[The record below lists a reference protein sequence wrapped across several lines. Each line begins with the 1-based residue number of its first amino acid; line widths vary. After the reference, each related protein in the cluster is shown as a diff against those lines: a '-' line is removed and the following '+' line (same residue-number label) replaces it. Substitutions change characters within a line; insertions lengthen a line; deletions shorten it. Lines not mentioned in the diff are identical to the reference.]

1 MFVKVAALRKLPVA
15 VRVRAL
21 EGPITRVRALMDGEA
36 ADHAKGLVASWK
48 VTFVGALIGMR
59 THVLRQGT
67 CLAETLV
74 THGTYVRAVA
84 GVCLNMTQYLLFLL
98 ELAAMLG
105 TLAAD
110 PATFVFSLTRTDM
123 HFGNMRSQLGVRIKA
138 LCTMNPTTSMLLFA
152 LFIKGTQT
160 SRHNIVEQTLGLQ
173 RDPRTGI
180 CRRRC

>member
-1 MFVKVAALRKLPVA
+1 MFVEVAALRKLPVA

-21 EGPITRVRALMDGEA
+21 ERSITC
-36 ADHAKGLVASWK
+36 
-48 VTFVGALIGMR
+48 
-59 THVLRQGT
+59 QGT

-74 THGTYVRAVA
+74 THGTYIRAVA
-84 GVCLNMTQYLLFLL
+84 RVCLNVTQYLLLLL

-123 HFGNMRSQLGVRIKA
+123 HFGNMRSQLGMRIKT
-138 LCTMNPTTSMLLFA
+138 LCTMNPTTGMLLFA

-160 SRHNIVEQTLGLQ
+160 GRHNIVEQTLRLQ

-180 CRRRC
+180 CRRRS

>member
-74 THGTYVRAVA
+74 THGTYIRA
-84 GVCLNMTQYLLFLL
+84 CLLY
-98 ELAAMLG
+98 
-105 TLAAD
+105 
-110 PATFVFSLTRTDM
+110 
-123 HFGNMRSQLGVRIKA
+123 
-138 LCTMNPTTSMLLFA
+138 TSPSPRDQR
-152 LFIKGTQT
+152 G
-160 SRHNIVEQTLGLQ
+160 SRM
-173 RDPRTGI
+173 PSSA
-180 CRRRC
+180 

>member
-123 HFGNMRSQLGVRIKA
+123 HFGNMRRQLGMRIEA
-138 LCTMNPTTSMLLFA
+138 FCTMNPATGMLLFA
-152 LFIKGTQT
+152 LFIEGTQT
-160 SRHNIVEQTLGLQ
+160 GRHNIVKQTLGLQ
-173 RDPRTGI
+173 RSPRPGI